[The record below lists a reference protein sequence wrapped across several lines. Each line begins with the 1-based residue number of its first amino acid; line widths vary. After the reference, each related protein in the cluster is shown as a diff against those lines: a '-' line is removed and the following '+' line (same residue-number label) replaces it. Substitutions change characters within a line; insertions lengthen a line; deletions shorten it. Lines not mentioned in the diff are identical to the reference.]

1 MLHRVHLS
9 DLRIRSRVAS
19 VALVRRLRCGTGS
32 HPASPLQPGADGR
45 VEVLQVRAVLS
56 SDGTAVQRKH
66 PLDWKRRTRP
76 QSIALSDGSLC
87 LRIRFT
93 DGRVKEIP
101 FDAYVQGDTINGA
114 KLFGGFTLEIPVPDN
129 LQVADVEVAR
139 KGRSAPSSG
148 RRQKCRNGREV
159 RFSTAMSQRRA
170 ARMVREA
177 DHLA

>member
-1 MLHRVHLS
+1 MRYAALAFIFLISGFAAGLHPSLLFA
-9 DLRIRSRVAS
+9 DCVAEPG
-19 VALVRRLRCGTGS
+19 LT
-32 HPASPLQPGADGR
+32 ASPLQPGADGR

-129 LQVADVEVAR
+129 LQVAEVEVAR
-139 KGRSAPSSG
+139 KGRKALIVWTEA
-148 RRQKCRNGREV
+148 EV
-159 RFSTAMSQRRA
+159 PERP
-170 ARMVREA
+170 
-177 DHLA
+177 